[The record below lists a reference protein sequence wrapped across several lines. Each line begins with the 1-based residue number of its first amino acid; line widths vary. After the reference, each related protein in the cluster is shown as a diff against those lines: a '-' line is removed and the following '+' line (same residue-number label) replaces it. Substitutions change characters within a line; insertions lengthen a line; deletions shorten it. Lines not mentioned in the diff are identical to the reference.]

1 MKNHKYIKTTLSKA
15 IDDIYVEHFTTIGS
29 TNDYLLERE
38 LSHKYHFCYADQ
50 QTKGRGRRGDK
61 WISDNSDNIYSTLA
75 FSCNFSIVKD
85 SFISLKIA
93 LGVLETIKKYIPAD
107 QQEKLK
113 IKLPNDIYFEDHKL
127 AGILIETKNIK
138 KDSFDI
144 VIGIGI
150 NVNMKNINEDID
162 RQWTSLSII
171 NNHEIDSSKIIVDL
185 VKYVINNFE
194 KSYLDI
200 LETFSEYDYTLN
212 KKITFNYSD
221 KSLQG
226 TAKGVTD
233 NLMLRILDKNNNL
246 HEFDLVNISKIRV
259 IQ

>member
-1 MKNHKYIKTTLSKA
+1 M
-15 IDDIYVEHFTTIGS
+15 
-29 TNDYLLERE
+29 
-38 LSHKYHFCYADQ
+38 
-50 QTKGRGRRGDK
+50 
-61 WISDNSDNIYSTLA
+61 
-75 FSCNFSIVKD
+75 
-85 SFISLKIA
+85 
-93 LGVLETIKKYIPAD
+93 GVLETINKYIPVN
-107 QQEKLK
+107 QQDKLK

-171 NNHEIDSSKIIVDL
+171 NNHEIDSSKVIVDL
-185 VKYVINNFE
+185 AKYVINNFE

-212 KKITFNYSD
+212 KKIIFNYSD
-221 KSLQG
+221 TSLQG
-226 TAKGVTD
+226 IAKGVTD

-246 HEFDLVNISKIRV
+246 HEFDLANISKIRV

>member
-1 MKNHKYIKTTLSKA
+1 MKNHKYIKTALDTI
-15 IDDIYVEHFTTIGS
+15 IDDICVEHFSTIGS

-38 LSHKYHFCYADQ
+38 ISHKYHFCYAER

-61 WISDNSDNIYSTLA
+61 WISDNNDNIYSTLA
-75 FSCNFSIVKD
+75 FSCNFSIEKD
-85 SFISLKIA
+85 SFISIKVA
-93 LGVLETIKKYIPAD
+93 LGVLETIKKYIPVD

-150 NVNMKNINEDID
+150 NVNMTNIKEDID

-171 NNHEIDSSKIIVDL
+171 NNYEIDSSKVIVDL
-185 VKYVINNFE
+185 VRYVINNFE
-194 KSYLDI
+194 KSYLDT
-200 LETFSEYDYTLN
+200 LEAFSKYDYTLN
-212 KKITFNYSD
+212 KKITFNYS
-221 KSLQG
+221 SENFQG
-226 TAKGVTD
+226 IAKGITD
-233 NLMLRILDKNNNL
+233 NLMLKILDDNNNL
-246 HEFDLVNISKIRV
+246 HEFDLANINKIRV
-259 IQ
+259 IK